1 MNSTAM
7 ATFLELPTIS
17 RIRRNHGLEHACLH
31 LLSQR
36 YPGRGFSGHSDA
48 GGFWIIGDVS
58 RDDISAVVQEAL
70 MRMLGGEKNLAV
82 HPNCGT
88 NFVTSG
94 IFAGLAGFLALAG
107 SGHRLRDRLERLP
120 LAATLSILA
129 LILARPVGLLL
140 QQEVTTS
147 GNPGGL
153 QIVSITSGQRGRWL
167 THRIRTTG

>member
-1 MNSTAM
+1 
-7 ATFLELPTIS
+7 
-17 RIRRNHGLEHACLH
+17 
-31 LLSQR
+31 
-36 YPGRGFSGHSDA
+36 
-48 GGFWIIGDVS
+48 
-58 RDDISAVVQEAL
+58 
-70 MRMLGGEKNLAV
+70 
-82 HPNCGT
+82 
-88 NFVTSG
+88 VTSG

-120 LAATLSILA
+120 LAAILSILA

>member
-1 MNSTAM
+1 MNSSAM
-7 ATFLELPTIS
+7 ATILDMPYLS
-17 RIRRNHGLEHACLH
+17 RIRRNHGLEHATLH

-36 YPGRGFSGHSDA
+36 IPAGSFSGHSDA

-58 RDDISAVVQEAL
+58 REEVGAVVQEAL
-70 MRMLGGEKNLAV
+70 LRMKAGEKNLAV

-94 IFAGLAGFLALAG
+94 ILAGLAGFVAFAG
-107 SGHRLRDRLERLP
+107 GGHRLRDRLERLP

-129 LILARPVGLLL
+129 LILARPLGLLL

-147 GNPGGL
+147 GNPGGM
-153 QIVSITSGQRGRWL
+153 QIVSVASNRRGRWL
-167 THRIRTTG
+167 AHRVRTTG